1 MISASNGVSKVA
13 ILEGPTL
20 VQYYSSENTGKSKV
34 GNIYL
39 GKVKNVL
46 PGMEYDAFQVI
57 KEIENVVDATLLFG
71 DYDIIVKLEAESLGI
86 IAKTVVNTI
95 RQVS

>member
-1 MISASNGVSKVA
+1 MAVGYV
-13 ILEGPTL
+13 L
-20 VQYYSSENTGKSKV
+20 V
-34 GNIYL
+34 
-39 GKVKNVL
+39 NVL

-57 KEIENVVDATLLFG
+57 KEKENVVDATLLFG

-95 RQVS
+95 RQVSGVTGSKTLAGADF

>member
-1 MISASNGVSKVA
+1 MAVGYV
-13 ILEGPTL
+13 L
-20 VQYYSSENTGKSKV
+20 V
-34 GNIYL
+34 
-39 GKVKNVL
+39 NVL

-95 RQVS
+95 RQVSGVTASKTLAGADF